1 MTFKTRIS
9 IIFTLC
15 CMAAAP
21 SSRPGAA
28 PFRMTAELVGPI
40 SKERMLPLKLT
51 FYGDDTTAREYASN
65 EFIFVLLDEN
75 GQQVIDPGFITDA
88 VVRRV
93 ELKGPVSTYTPRLMV
108 DRNRNTIAV
117 GHRYQLVSIMWPTG
131 LVSAVPFT
139 LAK

>member
-1 MTFKTRIS
+1 
-9 IIFTLC
+9 
-15 CMAAAP
+15 
-21 SSRPGAA
+21 
-28 PFRMTAELVGPI
+28 MTAELVGPI

-93 ELKGPVSTYTPRLMV
+93 ELRGPVSTYKPRLMV
-108 DRNRNTIAV
+108 DPNRNTLAV
-117 GHRYQLVSIMWPTG
+117 GNHYQLVSIMWPTG
-131 LVSAVPFT
+131 LVGAVLFT
-139 LAK
+139 LPK